1 MIKVFDYICSDCGNE
16 FERFVKK
23 TDLSVECPE
32 CGSTKTV
39 QTMPNSSF
47 KVKGQ
52 GQYSSQMKV

>member
-1 MIKVFDYICSDCGNE
+1 MIKVFDYICSECGNQ

-39 QTMPNSSF
+39 QTVPSTAF
-47 KVKGQ
+47 KVTGQ
-52 GQYSSQMKV
+52 GQYTSKMKV